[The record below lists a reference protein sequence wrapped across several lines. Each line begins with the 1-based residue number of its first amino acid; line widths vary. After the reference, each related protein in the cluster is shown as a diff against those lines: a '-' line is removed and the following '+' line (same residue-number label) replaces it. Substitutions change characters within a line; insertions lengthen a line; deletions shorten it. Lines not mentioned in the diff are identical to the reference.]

1 MDKRAAI
8 VLGVIFGGLFL
19 VLFGFMLLAYSAL
32 KSASTGVS
40 LETETTVGARIGIV
54 EAKGTIGEAAPAG
67 IDADKIVKLLKK
79 YERDDDIKAIV
90 LRVDSP
96 GGAVAPSQ
104 EIHDAIKRIK
114 ARKKVVVSMGGMA
127 ASGGYYISAP
137 ADRIFAEPGTLT
149 GSIGVIFLHFNV
161 RGLLEWAKV
170 EETTLKSGKYK
181 DTLSPFRPIQETDRE
196 EIQSISDDVYSQFVQ
211 AVAQGRGM
219 PEARVREI
227 AEGRIYTGKRAKE
240 LKLVDELGGFDDAVA
255 AAWGL
260 AGQSGEPKVQYP
272 PRERELSLRDLVLE
286 LISKGER
293 QTGCIFCELPR
304 AGDDRENLIL
314 GRSAH
319 TFAILNRFPYNNG
332 HLMVVPRAHI
342 AELTAL
348 PREEHDELSEMLRV
362 AVRLVGEAYGA
373 QGYNIGMNLGR
384 TAGAGIV
391 DHLHWH
397 VVPRWNGDTNF
408 MPVLGDTK
416 VMIEHLHASWDRLRP
431 SFDRE
436 YSEGTK
442 W

>member
-32 KSASTGVS
+32 KSTSTGVS

-211 AVAQGRGM
+211 VVAQGRGM

-272 PRERELSLRDLVLE
+272 PRERELSLRDLVRGAFQGAFQGATE
-286 LISKGER
+286 GV
-293 QTGCIFCELPR
+293 
-304 AGDDRENLIL
+304 
-314 GRSAH
+314 RSAPH
-319 TFAILNRFPYNNG
+319 EG
-332 HLMVVPRAHI
+332 GLMFLAPN
-342 AELTAL
+342 L
-348 PREEHDELSEMLRV
+348 
-362 AVRLVGEAYGA
+362 VR
-373 QGYNIGMNLGR
+373 
-384 TAGAGIV
+384 
-391 DHLHWH
+391 
-397 VVPRWNGDTNF
+397 
-408 MPVLGDTK
+408 
-416 VMIEHLHASWDRLRP
+416 
-431 SFDRE
+431 
-436 YSEGTK
+436 
-442 W
+442 

>member
-32 KSASTGVS
+32 KSASMGVS

-67 IDADKIVKLLKK
+67 IDSDKIVKLLKK
-79 YERDDDIKAIV
+79 YEKDDDIKAIV

-104 EIHDAIKRIK
+104 EIYDAVKRIK

-240 LKLVDELGGFDDAVA
+240 LKLVDELGGFDDAIA

-272 PRERELSLRDLVLE
+272 PRERELSLRDLVRGAFQGAFQGATE
-286 LISKGER
+286 GV
-293 QTGCIFCELPR
+293 
-304 AGDDRENLIL
+304 
-314 GRSAH
+314 RSAPH
-319 TFAILNRFPYNNG
+319 EG
-332 HLMVVPRAHI
+332 GLMFLAPN
-342 AELTAL
+342 L
-348 PREEHDELSEMLRV
+348 
-362 AVRLVGEAYGA
+362 VR
-373 QGYNIGMNLGR
+373 
-384 TAGAGIV
+384 
-391 DHLHWH
+391 
-397 VVPRWNGDTNF
+397 
-408 MPVLGDTK
+408 
-416 VMIEHLHASWDRLRP
+416 
-431 SFDRE
+431 
-436 YSEGTK
+436 
-442 W
+442 

>member
-32 KSASTGVS
+32 KSTSTGVS

-67 IDADKIVKLLKK
+67 IDSDKIVKLLKK
-79 YERDDDIKAIV
+79 YEKDDDIKAIV

-104 EIHDAIKRIK
+104 EIHDAVKRIK

-181 DTLSPFRPIQETDRE
+181 DTLSPFRPIQESDRE

-272 PRERELSLRDLVLE
+272 PRDRELSLRDLVRGAFQGAFQGATE
-286 LISKGER
+286 GM
-293 QTGCIFCELPR
+293 G
-304 AGDDRENLIL
+304 
-314 GRSAH
+314 SA
-319 TFAILNRFPYNNG
+319 
-332 HLMVVPRAHI
+332 VPRQGGLMFLAPN
-342 AELTAL
+342 L
-348 PREEHDELSEMLRV
+348 
-362 AVRLVGEAYGA
+362 VR
-373 QGYNIGMNLGR
+373 
-384 TAGAGIV
+384 
-391 DHLHWH
+391 
-397 VVPRWNGDTNF
+397 
-408 MPVLGDTK
+408 
-416 VMIEHLHASWDRLRP
+416 
-431 SFDRE
+431 
-436 YSEGTK
+436 
-442 W
+442 

>member
-54 EAKGTIGEAAPAG
+54 EAKGTIGEAAPTG
-67 IDADKIVKLLKK
+67 IDSDKIVKLLKK

-104 EIHDAIKRIK
+104 EIHDAVKRIK

-240 LKLVDELGGFDDAVA
+240 LKLVDELGGFDDAIA

-272 PRERELSLRDLVLE
+272 PRERELSLRDLVRGAFQGAFQGATE
-286 LISKGER
+286 GV
-293 QTGCIFCELPR
+293 
-304 AGDDRENLIL
+304 
-314 GRSAH
+314 RSAPH
-319 TFAILNRFPYNNG
+319 EG
-332 HLMVVPRAHI
+332 GLMFLAPN
-342 AELTAL
+342 L
-348 PREEHDELSEMLRV
+348 
-362 AVRLVGEAYGA
+362 VR
-373 QGYNIGMNLGR
+373 
-384 TAGAGIV
+384 
-391 DHLHWH
+391 
-397 VVPRWNGDTNF
+397 
-408 MPVLGDTK
+408 
-416 VMIEHLHASWDRLRP
+416 
-431 SFDRE
+431 
-436 YSEGTK
+436 
-442 W
+442 

>member
-54 EAKGTIGEAAPAG
+54 EAKGTIGETAPAG
-67 IDADKIVKLLKK
+67 VDSDKVVKLLKK
-79 YERDDDIKAIV
+79 YEKDEDIKAVV

-104 EIHDAIKRIK
+104 EIDDAVKRIK
-114 ARKKVVVSMGGMA
+114 ASKKVVVSMGGMA

-181 DTLSPFRPIQETDRE
+181 DTLSPFRPIQESDRE

-219 PEARVREI
+219 PESRVREI

-272 PRERELSLRDLVLE
+272 PRDRELSLRDLV
-286 LISKGER
+286 R
-293 QTGCIFCELPR
+293 
-304 AGDDRENLIL
+304 
-314 GRSAH
+314 
-319 TFAILNRFPYNNG
+319 
-332 HLMVVPRAHI
+332 
-342 AELTAL
+342 
-348 PREEHDELSEMLRV
+348 
-362 AVRLVGEAYGA
+362 GA
-373 QGYNIGMNLGR
+373 FQG
-384 TAGAGIV
+384 AFQGA
-391 DHLHWH
+391 
-397 VVPRWNGDTNF
+397 
-408 MPVLGDTK
+408 
-416 VMIEHLHASWDRLRP
+416 
-431 SFDRE
+431 
-436 YSEGTK
+436 SEGVGSAMPRQGGLMFLAPNLVR
-442 W
+442 

>member
-1 MDKRAAI
+1 LDKRAAI

-32 KSASTGVS
+32 KSTSTGVS

-67 IDADKIVKLLKK
+67 IDSDKIVKLLKK
-79 YERDDDIKAIV
+79 YEKDDDIKAIV

-104 EIHDAIKRIK
+104 EIHDAVKRIK

-181 DTLSPFRPIQETDRE
+181 DTLSPFRPIQESDRE

-272 PRERELSLRDLVLE
+272 PRDRELSLRDLVRGAFQGAFQGATE
-286 LISKGER
+286 GM
-293 QTGCIFCELPR
+293 G
-304 AGDDRENLIL
+304 
-314 GRSAH
+314 SA
-319 TFAILNRFPYNNG
+319 
-332 HLMVVPRAHI
+332 VPRQGGLMFLAPN
-342 AELTAL
+342 L
-348 PREEHDELSEMLRV
+348 
-362 AVRLVGEAYGA
+362 VR
-373 QGYNIGMNLGR
+373 
-384 TAGAGIV
+384 
-391 DHLHWH
+391 
-397 VVPRWNGDTNF
+397 
-408 MPVLGDTK
+408 
-416 VMIEHLHASWDRLRP
+416 
-431 SFDRE
+431 
-436 YSEGTK
+436 
-442 W
+442 

>member
-1 MDKRAAI
+1 LDKRAAI

-67 IDADKIVKLLKK
+67 IDSDKIVKLLKK
-79 YERDDDIKAIV
+79 YEKDDDIKAIV

-104 EIHDAIKRIK
+104 EIHDAVKRIK

-272 PRERELSLRDLVLE
+272 PRERELSLRDLVRGAFQGAFQGATE
-286 LISKGER
+286 GV
-293 QTGCIFCELPR
+293 
-304 AGDDRENLIL
+304 
-314 GRSAH
+314 RSAPH
-319 TFAILNRFPYNNG
+319 EG
-332 HLMVVPRAHI
+332 GLMFLAPN
-342 AELTAL
+342 L
-348 PREEHDELSEMLRV
+348 
-362 AVRLVGEAYGA
+362 VR
-373 QGYNIGMNLGR
+373 
-384 TAGAGIV
+384 
-391 DHLHWH
+391 
-397 VVPRWNGDTNF
+397 
-408 MPVLGDTK
+408 
-416 VMIEHLHASWDRLRP
+416 
-431 SFDRE
+431 
-436 YSEGTK
+436 
-442 W
+442 